1 MTKRSGL
8 RGMASGLA
16 SMWALSLLVSLPVS
30 AETAGEKLAHEE
42 YRRALSIEPNIENGR
57 LLYLTCAVC
66 HGPEAWGTR
75 DGEYPQ
81 IAGQLP
87 TVIIKQLAD
96 IRAGNRD
103 NPMMYPF
110 AVPRILG
117 GAQEIADVAA
127 YISRLPMTPANGIGP
142 GRYLDRAEILY
153 KDNCAKCHGDRGEGD
168 AKEHIPALA
177 GQHYRYL
184 VRQFEWIKIGR
195 RRNAD
200 PKMVKQIRHFS
211 QRDLHA
217 VLDYVSRL
225 RPPKGKLAPSPSW
238 RNPDFPDF
246 VRRPVLPAPPR

>member
-1 MTKRSGL
+1 MTTMNGPRSVASAL
-8 RGMASGLA
+8 ILVMALNLPALA
-16 SMWALSLLVSLPVS
+16 TTP
-30 AETAGEKLAHEE
+30 GEKIAHEE
-42 YRRALSIEPNIENGR
+42 YRRALSAEPNLEDGR
-57 LLYLTCAVC
+57 VLYLTCAVC
-66 HGPEAWGTR
+66 HGPEGWGTW

-96 IRAGNRD
+96 IRAGNRG

-127 YISRLPMTPANGIGP
+127 YIARLPMTPGNGVGP
-142 GRYLDRAEILY
+142 GRDLELGARLY

-168 AKEHIPALA
+168 VKEHIPALA

-200 PKMVKQIRHFS
+200 PKMVKQIRRFS

-217 VLDYVSRL
+217 VLDYASRL
-225 RPPKGKLAPSPSW
+225 RPPKEKLAPSSGW

-246 VRRPVLPAPPR
+246 VRRPMMPEPPR